1 MMILFE
7 NEKNVMEPRFKLTE
21 DNYRYM
27 FDNASDAMWVND
39 LDGEILAANKACEEL
54 TGYTQEELIGM
65 NMMRLFTTESLDI
78 SRGVRHK
85 LLKGEDFKQ
94 PYEKKLIRKDGT
106 THILMTAASLV
117 VIDRKVAGIQH
128 VARNIT
134 RERQLTESLRYYVQ
148 QITRA
153 QEEERKRI
161 ARELHDEAS
170 QPLLLL
176 IQRLDA
182 IMSSLNRKQFTS
194 FTEKLEELRNQAVA
208 SLEGLRRSAQYLRP
222 RILDDLG
229 LVPAIE
235 WMAEDLIRN
244 HEVDTQVTVKGKPYE
259 LPEEVQLLLFRIAQE
274 ALSNVRRHSKA
285 SKAWT
290 ELEFWQDKIM
300 LTIHDNGIGFKLPE
314 EFADFASYGKLGL
327 AGMQERAR
335 LLGGSL
341 KVRTELGKGT
351 KVIVEVPTLE

>member
-1 MMILFE
+1 MM
-7 NEKNVMEPRFKLTE
+7 KNVMEPRFRLTE
-21 DNYRYM
+21 ENYRYM
-27 FDNASDAMWVND
+27 FDNASDAMWVHNIE
-39 LDGEILAANKACEEL
+39 GEILAANEACKEL
-54 TGYTQEELIGM
+54 TGYTRKELIGM
-65 NMMRLFTTESLDI
+65 NMVRLFTPESLDI
-78 SRGVRHK
+78 SREVRHK

-94 PYEKKLIRKDGT
+94 PYEKKLVRKDGT
-106 THILMTAASLV
+106 TRILMTAASLL
-117 VIDRKVAGIQH
+117 VINGEVAGVQH
-128 VARNIT
+128 VARDIT

-161 ARELHDEAS
+161 ARELHDDAS
-170 QPLLLL
+170 PPLLLV

-235 WMAEDLIRN
+235 WMAEDLIIN
-244 HEVDTQVTVKGKPYE
+244 QGIDTRVIVRGKPYE
-259 LPEEVQLLLFRIAQE
+259 LSEEVQLLLFRIAQE
-274 ALSNVRRHSKA
+274 ALSNIRRHSKA
-285 SKAWT
+285 SRAWA
-290 ELEFWQDKIM
+290 ELEFGQKKII
-300 LTIHDNGIGFKLPE
+300 LKIYDDGIGFEPPE
-314 EFADFASYGKLGL
+314 EFADLASYGKLGL

-335 LLGGSL
+335 LLRGNFN
-341 KVRTELGKGT
+341 VRTELGKGT
-351 KVIVEVPTLE
+351 EVNVEVPNPD